1 MTMDL
6 SHAYPLEAGALSVRR
21 TWTVSDEGMFGLED
35 EVAIKEKVPVTFVL
49 MLRDKP
55 EIQENQA
62 VSGNTCIRWTLQE
75 HVKVDVEEIRI
86 EDARL
91 ARSYPGS
98 LWRLSWVSEAN
109 YTHRFG
115 LIISPRSEDC

>member
-1 MTMDL
+1 MAEAQELQVAQAVQEAPEMDVIAPVL
-6 SHAYPLEAGALSVRR
+6 SLES
-21 TWTVSDEGMFGLED
+21 LEKIED
-35 EVAIKEKVPVTFVL
+35 PA
-49 MLRDKP
+49 KP

-62 VSGNTCIRWTLQE
+62 VSGNACIRWTLQE

-98 LWRLSWVSEAN
+98 LWRLSWVSEAD